1 MKTKHVA
8 TFGMLIALAF
18 ILSYIE
24 TMIPVMV
31 PVPGI
36 KLGLANLV
44 VLVALYSMGF
54 REAFL
59 LSMIRIVLVGFT
71 FGSLST
77 MLFSFAGGILSLTLM
92 AIFQKSKLFSM
103 TGISIIGGLG
113 HNIGQILVAMLVVQN
128 LNLVY
133 YLPIL
138 MISGLITG
146 TVVGLVGALIVRS
159 LRKYQPLKE

>member
-24 TMIPVMV
+24 SLIPV
-31 PVPGI
+31 PIPIPGI

-44 VLVALYSMGF
+44 VLVALYSMGMK
-54 REAFL
+54 EAL
-59 LSMIRIVLVGFT
+59 ILSMLRIVLVGFT
-71 FGSLST
+71 FGSIQT
-77 MLFSFAGGILSLTLM
+77 MLFSFAGGIISLLLM
-92 AIFQKSKLFSM
+92 AIFRKNKNFSM
-103 TGISIIGGLG
+103 TGISILGGCG

-138 MISGLITG
+138 MISGLFTG
-146 TVVGLVGALIVRS
+146 AVIGLVGALIVRS
-159 LRKYQPLKE
+159 LKKFHPLNN